1 MRWEQLFSDLE
12 SQWEAEV
19 RRSFD
24 AEVADRTR
32 RERASVGL
40 GERLAAAREQSLRVS
55 LSTREVLEGRVA
67 DVGAGWLLLRPRT
80 SGVGASLVPFA
91 AITAVVGL
99 GRQATS
105 LGVGRRFGFGYALRG
120 LSRDRAVVSLTDR
133 SGAVCTG
140 TIDAVGADALELSEH
155 PADVPRRPENLTGS
169 RLVPFASVVVV
180 RQAQRSAS

>member
-1 MRWEQLFSDLE
+1 MFSDLE
-12 SQWEAEV
+12 SQWDAEL

-32 RERASVGL
+32 RERATVGL
-40 GERLAAAREQSLRVS
+40 GERLAAVRQQILRVS
-55 LSTREVLEGRVA
+55 LSTGEVVEGRVA
-67 DVGAGWLLLRPRT
+67 DVGAGWLLLRTTTTGP
-80 SGVGASLVPFA
+80 GPGAALVPFVA
-91 AITAVVGL
+91 VTAVVGL
-99 GRQATS
+99 GRHATS

-140 TIDAVGADALELSEH
+140 TIDVVGADVLELSEH

-180 RQAQRSAS
+180 RQAASA